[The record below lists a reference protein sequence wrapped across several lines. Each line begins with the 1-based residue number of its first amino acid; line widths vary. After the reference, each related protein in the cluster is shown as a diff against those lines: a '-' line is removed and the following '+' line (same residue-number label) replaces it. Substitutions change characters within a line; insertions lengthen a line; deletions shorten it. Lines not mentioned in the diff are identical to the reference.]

1 MSQPVVHHTF
11 VIEKTYAKST
21 AEVFAAFQDADKKA
35 RWLSDG
41 RQTMTDFDLDF
52 RVGGREFAGYVLGA
66 DTPFEGAKMTSDG
79 LYLDIIPDE
88 RIVIGSN
95 MAMNGTPFSGALL
108 TFEFLPDG
116 EGAKLILTHQG
127 AFFEHS
133 DGPEMRQHGWSKLLD
148 QVADTL

>member
-11 VIEKTYAKST
+11 IVEKTYPKPPSA
-21 AEVFAAFQDADKKA
+21 VFAAFSDPAQKS
-35 RWLSDG
+35 RWLSGG
-41 RQTMTDFDLDF
+41 RQEMSDFTLDF
-52 RVGGREFAGYVLGA
+52 KIGGREFAGYVMGA

-79 LYLDIIPDE
+79 LYLDIVADA

-108 TFEFLPDG
+108 TFEFLTEGDG
-116 EGAKLILTHQG
+116 TKLILTHQG
-127 AFFEHS
+127 AFFENS
-133 DGPEMRQHGWSKLLD
+133 DGSEMRQHGWTKLLD

>member
-11 VIEKTYAKST
+11 IIEKTYPKSLAT
-21 AEVFAAFQDADKKA
+21 VFAAFSNPENKA
-35 RWLSDG
+35 RWLSAG
-41 RQTMTDFDLDF
+41 RQAMTGFELDF
-52 RVGGREFAGYVLGA
+52 RVGGREFAGYIMGA

-79 LYLDIIPDE
+79 LYLDIVPNE

-95 MAMNGTPFSGALL
+95 MAMNDRPFSASLL
-108 TFEFLPDG
+108 TFEFLAEGDG
-116 EGAKLILTHQG
+116 TKLILTHQG

-133 DGPEMRQHGWSKLLD
+133 DGPEMRQHGWTKLLD

>member
-1 MSQPVVHHTF
+1 
-11 VIEKTYAKST
+11 
-21 AEVFAAFQDADKKA
+21 
-35 RWLSDG
+35 
-41 RQTMTDFDLDF
+41 
-52 RVGGREFAGYVLGA
+52 
-66 DTPFEGAKMTSDG
+66 MTSDG